1 MAAQARLEG
10 KTALVTGASAGIG
23 RACALALGELGCAI
37 VATGRRQNELDS
49 LARAVEAMGA
59 PCRTIA
65 GDVTDRTFVAR
76 LAEQAGELDI
86 LVNNAGVLT
95 YAPLLDMRPEECDAM
110 FRVNVLAALDVA
122 LAVGRRMAQRK
133 RGHIVMMTSTAAR
146 SVYRHGVVYCASKFA
161 LSALAQGFRLEL
173 QAHGVKV
180 TEVAPGMVDT
190 EIRKDSTHPAV
201 LAALKARTIAP
212 LTAEEVAQ
220 AVAYAVA
227 APDNCCPDLI
237 ELRPRGAA

>member
-1 MAAQARLEG
+1 
-10 KTALVTGASAGIG
+10 
-23 RACALALGELGCAI
+23 
-37 VATGRRQNELDS
+37 
-49 LARAVEAMGA
+49 
-59 PCRTIA
+59 
-65 GDVTDRTFVAR
+65 
-76 LAEQAGELDI
+76 
-86 LVNNAGVLT
+86 
-95 YAPLLDMRPEECDAM
+95 M

-122 LAVGRRMAQRK
+122 LAVGRQMARRK

-146 SVYRHGVVYCASKFA
+146 SVYRLGVVYCASKFA

-173 QAHGVKV
+173 QAEGVKV

-190 EIRKDSTHPAV
+190 EIRKNSTHPAV
-201 LAALKARTIAP
+201 LAALKARGVAP

-220 AVAYAVA
+220 AVAYAVT